1 MKLSHTLPLSAL
13 SLALLPAGLALA
25 AGQDAALKLPETLIS
40 ANRDVQQRDASS
52 TASTVFT
59 RADIERLQP
68 ASVSDLLRRV
78 PGVQVTDNGAG
89 SLASLYIRGTKS
101 AQSLLLVDGM
111 RIASASSG
119 DSNLQFL
126 NVDQIERVEVLR
138 GPRSAVYGADAIGG
152 VVQIFTRRSAGEGL
166 QPFVRM
172 GYGSNA
178 SWRRS
183 AGISGGDAQTRF
195 SLAGSLDETDGIDR
209 TGPSYDADQDHDG
222 YRNKAFSLSL
232 SHSFSDSLEAGVN
245 VLDQRGRT
253 EFDNPFG
260 RFDMTTFESVGQE
273 PYSDFTLSS
282 VSSYLDAQVNDLW
295 SSRLEVGHSENR
307 EESLD
312 KLSDERGVF
321 NTYRDSVNWLNTL
334 ALSDRHSLLLGGEW
348 YEDQLNSNT
357 AFAEQQ
363 RWNQAAFV
371 QHRYESEHFSTEL
384 GVRHDKNE
392 QFGSENTWSG
402 ALTLPLNAAN
412 NLVLS
417 YSEGFRAPT
426 FNDLYYPD
434 YSNPDLKPEHSK
446 SYELQWR
453 SQLAER
459 TRLEASLYRTDIE
472 DAIANDQDF
481 IPQNIAKARI
491 HGFEANLQQ
500 ELFGWQGQLGIA
512 FVDPR
517 DRDSGHTLNRR
528 ARRTLSL
535 DLDRSFGEFAVGA
548 TWQLASSSYDDPNNQ
563 YELGGYGLLGLRGS
577 WQASDELKLEAKID
591 NLLDKDY
598 QRALYEHEGERY
610 GYRQE
615 GRTALLGFVWTPRL

>member
-209 TGPSYDADQDHDG
+209 TGPSYDSDQDHDA

-334 ALSDRHSLLLGGEW
+334 ALSDSHSLLLGGEW

-412 NLVLS
+412 DLVLS

-472 DAIANDQDF
+472 DAIASDQDF
-481 IPQNIAKARI
+481 IPQNIAEARI

-535 DLDRSFGEFAVGA
+535 DLDRAFGAFAVGA
-548 TWQLASSSYDDPNNQ
+548 TWQLASSSYDDPDNQ
-563 YELGGYGLLGLRGS
+563 HELGGYGLLGLRGS
-577 WQASDELKLEAKID
+577 WQATSELKLEAKID

-615 GRTALLGFVWTPRL
+615 GRTALLGFAWTPKL

>member
-1 MKLSHTLPLSAL
+1 MKLSR
-13 SLALLPAGLALA
+13 LALA
-25 AGQDAALKLPETLIS
+25 VALTPSLSVADELSRDQALKLSDTVIT
-40 ANRDVQQRDASS
+40 ANREVQQRGESS

-59 RADIERLQP
+59 RSDIERLQP
-68 ASVSDLLRRV
+68 RSVVELLKRV
-78 PGVQVTDNGAG
+78 PGVQVTDNGIG

-101 AQSLLLVDGM
+101 AQSLVLVDGM
-111 RIASASSG
+111 RIGSASSG
-119 DSNLQFL
+119 DSNLQHISI
-126 NVDQIERVEVLR
+126 DQIERIEVLR

-152 VVQIFTRRSAGEGL
+152 VVQIFTRRSAADEL
-166 QPFVRM
+166 TPFVRM
-172 GYGSNA
+172 SYGSNH

-183 AGISGGDAQTRF
+183 AGISGGDEQTRF

-209 TGPSYDADQDHDG
+209 TGRSYASDQDHDA

-232 SHSFSDSLEAGVN
+232 SHSFGDSLEAGIS

-260 RFDMTTFESVGQE
+260 LFDMTTFESVGQE

-282 VSSYLDAQVNDLW
+282 VSSYLDAQINDLW
-295 SSRLEVGHSENR
+295 SSRIEVGHSENR

-334 ALSDRHSLLLGGEW
+334 NLGSGHSLLLGADW

-357 AFAEQQ
+357 AFEEQQ
-363 RWNQAAFV
+363 RWNQAAFI
-371 QHRYESEHFSTEL
+371 QHRYEGEGFSTEL
-384 GVRHDKNE
+384 GLRHDKNE

-402 ALTLPLNAAN
+402 ALTLPLDATND
-412 NLVLS
+412 LILS

-434 YSNPDLKPEHSK
+434 YSNPNLAPERSK

-453 SQLAER
+453 SQLAES
-459 TRLEASLYRTDIE
+459 THLEASLYRTDIE
-472 DAIANDQDF
+472 DAIASDQDF

-491 HGFEANLQQ
+491 HGFEASLQQ
-500 ELFGWQGQLGIA
+500 ELFGWQGQLDVA

-535 DLDRSFGEFAVGA
+535 DLDRAFGDFAVGA
-548 TWQLASSSYDDPNNQ
+548 SWQAASNSYDDPNNQ
-563 YELGGYGLLGLRGS
+563 YQLSGYGLLGLRGS
-577 WQASDELKLEAKID
+577 WQATTELKLEAKID

-615 GRTALLGFVWTPRL
+615 GRSAMFGFVWTPAL

>member
-209 TGPSYDADQDHDG
+209 TGPSYDSDQDHDG

-334 ALSDRHSLLLGGEW
+334 ALSDSHSLLLGGEW

-412 NLVLS
+412 DLVLS

-472 DAIANDQDF
+472 DAIASDQDF
-481 IPQNIAKARI
+481 IPQNIAEARI

-535 DLDRSFGEFAVGA
+535 DLDRAFGAFAVGA
-548 TWQLASSSYDDPNNQ
+548 TWQLASSSYDDPDNQ
-563 YELGGYGLLGLRGS
+563 HELGGYGLLGLRGS
-577 WQASDELKLEAKID
+577 WQATGELKLEAKID

-615 GRTALLGFVWTPRL
+615 GRTALLGFVWTPKL

>member
-209 TGPSYDADQDHDG
+209 TGPSYDSDQDHDG

-334 ALSDRHSLLLGGEW
+334 ALSDSHSLLLGGEW

-412 NLVLS
+412 DLVLS

-472 DAIANDQDF
+472 DAIASDQDF
-481 IPQNIAKARI
+481 IPQNIAEARI

-535 DLDRSFGEFAVGA
+535 DLDRAFGAFAVGA
-548 TWQLASSSYDDPNNQ
+548 TWQLASSSYDDPDNQ
-563 YELGGYGLLGLRGS
+563 HELGGYGLLGLRGS

-615 GRTALLGFVWTPRL
+615 GRTALLGFVWTPKL

>member
-25 AGQDAALKLPETLIS
+25 ASQDAALKLPETLIS
-40 ANRDVQQRDASS
+40 ANRDVQQREASS
-52 TASTVFT
+52 ATSTVFT

-89 SLASLYIRGTKS
+89 SLTSLYIRGTKS
-101 AQSLLLVDGM
+101 AQSLVLVDGM

-119 DSNLQFL
+119 DSSLQYL

-209 TGPSYDADQDHDG
+209 TGPSYDSDQDHDG

-260 RFDMTTFESVGQE
+260 RYDMTTFESVGQE

-282 VSSYLDAQVNDLW
+282 VSSYLDAQINDLW

-321 NTYRDSVNWLNTL
+321 NTYRDSLNWLNTL
-334 ALSDRHSLLLGGEW
+334 ALSDRHSLLLGADW

-363 RWNQAAFV
+363 RWNQAAFI
-371 QHRYESEHFSTEL
+371 QHRYDGEGFSTEV
-384 GVRHDKNE
+384 GMRHDKNE

-402 ALTLPLNAAN
+402 ALTLPLNATN
-412 NLVLS
+412 DLVLS

-481 IPQNIAKARI
+481 IPQNIAEARI

-535 DLDRSFGEFAVGA
+535 DLDRAFGAFAVGA
-548 TWQLASSSYDDPNNQ
+548 TWQLASSSYDDPDNQ
-563 YELGGYGLLGLRGS
+563 HELGGYGLLGLRGS

>member
-13 SLALLPAGLALA
+13 SLALLPAGAVLA
-25 AGQDAALKLPETLIS
+25 ASQDAALKLPETLIS
-40 ANRDVQQRDASS
+40 ANRDVQQREASS
-52 TASTVFT
+52 ATSTVFT

-89 SLASLYIRGTKS
+89 SLTSLYIRGTKS
-101 AQSLLLVDGM
+101 AQSLVLVDGM

-119 DSNLQFL
+119 DSSLQYL

-166 QPFVRM
+166 KPFVRM

-183 AGISGGDAQTRF
+183 AGLSGGDAQTRF

-209 TGPSYDADQDHDG
+209 TGPSYDSDQDHDG

-260 RFDMTTFESVGQE
+260 RYDMTTFESVGQE

-282 VSSYLDAQVNDLW
+282 VSSYLDAQINDLW

-321 NTYRDSVNWLNTL
+321 NTYRDSLNWLNTL
-334 ALSDRHSLLLGGEW
+334 ALSDRHSLLLGADW

-363 RWNQAAFV
+363 RWNQAAFI
-371 QHRYESEHFSTEL
+371 QHRYDGEGFSTEV
-384 GVRHDKNE
+384 GMRHDKNE

-402 ALTLPLNAAN
+402 ALTLPLNATN
-412 NLVLS
+412 DLVLS

-563 YELGGYGLLGLRGS
+563 HELGGYGLLGLRGS

>member
-13 SLALLPAGLALA
+13 SLALLPDGLALA

-209 TGPSYDADQDHDG
+209 TGPSYDSDQDHDA

-334 ALSDRHSLLLGGEW
+334 ALSDSHSLLLGGEW

-412 NLVLS
+412 DLVLS

-472 DAIANDQDF
+472 DAIASDQDF
-481 IPQNIAKARI
+481 IPQNIAEARI

-535 DLDRSFGEFAVGA
+535 DLDRALGAFAVGA
-548 TWQLASSSYDDPNNQ
+548 TWQLASSSYDDPDNQ
-563 YELGGYGLLGLRGS
+563 HELGGYGLLGLRGS

>member
-68 ASVSDLLRRV
+68 ASVSDLLRRA
-78 PGVQVTDNGAG
+78 PGVQVTDNSAG

-101 AQSLLLVDGM
+101 AQSLVLVDGM

-172 GYGSNA
+172 SYGSND

-183 AGISGGDAQTRF
+183 AGLSGGDQQTRF
-195 SLAGSLDETDGIDR
+195 SLAGSLDESDGIDR
-209 TGPSYDADQDHDG
+209 TGISYDSDQDHDA

-232 SHSFSDSLEAGVN
+232 SHSFSEQLEAGVN

-334 ALSDRHSLLLGGEW
+334 ALSDSHGLLLGGEW

-402 ALTLPLNAAN
+402 ALTLPLNAGN
-412 NLVLS
+412 DLVLS

-472 DAIANDQDF
+472 DAIASDQNF
-481 IPQNIAKARI
+481 IPQNIAEARI

-535 DLDRSFGEFAVGA
+535 DLDRAFGAFAVGA
-548 TWQLASSSYDDPNNQ
+548 TWQLASSSYDDPDNQ
-563 YELGGYGLLGLRGS
+563 HELGGYGLLGLRGS
-577 WQASDELKLEAKID
+577 WQASGELKLEAKID

>member
-78 PGVQVTDNGAG
+78 PGVRVTDNGAG

-209 TGPSYDADQDHDG
+209 TGPSYDSDQDHDG

-334 ALSDRHSLLLGGEW
+334 ALSDSHSLLLGGEW

-412 NLVLS
+412 DLVLS

-472 DAIANDQDF
+472 DAIASDQDF
-481 IPQNIAKARI
+481 IPQNIAEARI

-535 DLDRSFGEFAVGA
+535 DLDRAFGAFAVGA
-548 TWQLASSSYDDPNNQ
+548 TWQLASSSYDDPDNQ
-563 YELGGYGLLGLRGS
+563 HELGGYGLLGLRGS
-577 WQASDELKLEAKID
+577 WQATGELKLEAKID

-615 GRTALLGFVWTPRL
+615 GRTALLGFVWTPKL

>member
-183 AGISGGDAQTRF
+183 AGLSGGDAQTRF

-209 TGPSYDADQDHDG
+209 TGPSYDSDQDHDG

-334 ALSDRHSLLLGGEW
+334 ALSDSHSLLLGGEW

-412 NLVLS
+412 DLVLS

-472 DAIANDQDF
+472 DAIASDQDF
-481 IPQNIAKARI
+481 IPQNIAEARI
-491 HGFEANLQQ
+491 HGLEANLQQ

-535 DLDRSFGEFAVGA
+535 DLDRAFGAFAVGA
-548 TWQLASSSYDDPNNQ
+548 TWQLASSSYDDPDNQ
-563 YELGGYGLLGLRGS
+563 HELGGYGLLGLRGS
-577 WQASDELKLEAKID
+577 WQATGELKLEAKID

-615 GRTALLGFVWTPRL
+615 GRTALLGFVWTPKL

>member
-209 TGPSYDADQDHDG
+209 TGPSYDSDQDHDG

-412 NLVLS
+412 DLVLS

-472 DAIANDQDF
+472 DAIASDQDF
-481 IPQNIAKARI
+481 IPQNIAEARI

-535 DLDRSFGEFAVGA
+535 DLDRAFGAFAVGA
-548 TWQLASSSYDDPNNQ
+548 TWQLASSSYDDPDNQ
-563 YELGGYGLLGLRGS
+563 HELGGYGLLGLRGS
-577 WQASDELKLEAKID
+577 WQATGELKLEAKID

-615 GRTALLGFVWTPRL
+615 GRTALLGFVWTPKL

>member
-13 SLALLPAGLALA
+13 SLALLPSGLALA

-40 ANRDVQQRDASS
+40 ASRDVQQRDASS

-101 AQSLLLVDGM
+101 AQSLVLVDGM
-111 RIASASSG
+111 RIGSASSG
-119 DSNLQFL
+119 DSNLQHL
-126 NVDQIERVEVLR
+126 NVEQIERIEVLR

-166 QPFVRM
+166 RPFVRM
-172 GYGSNA
+172 GYASNA

-195 SLAGSLDETDGIDR
+195 SLAGSLDESDGIDR
-209 TGPSYDADQDHDG
+209 TGTSYDSDQDHDG

-260 RFDMTTFESVGQE
+260 RYDMTTFESVGQE

-321 NTYRDSVNWLNTL
+321 NTYRDSLNWLNTL
-334 ALSDRHSLLLGGEW
+334 ALSDSHSLLLGADW

-363 RWNQAAFV
+363 RWNQAAFI
-371 QHRYESEHFSTEL
+371 QHRYDGEGFSTEV

-402 ALTLPLNAAN
+402 ALTLPLNASN
-412 NLVLS
+412 DLVLS

-481 IPQNIAKARI
+481 IPQNIAEARI

-528 ARRTLSL
+528 ARRTLNL
-535 DLDRSFGEFAVGA
+535 DLDRTFGDFAVGA
-548 TWQLASSSYDDPNNQ
+548 TWQLASSSYDDPDNQ
-563 YELGGYGLLGLRGS
+563 HQLGGYGLLGLRGS
-577 WQASDELKLEAKID
+577 WQATGELKLEAKID

-615 GRTALLGFVWTPRL
+615 GRTALLGFVWTPKL

>member
-209 TGPSYDADQDHDG
+209 TGPSYDSDQDHDG

-334 ALSDRHSLLLGGEW
+334 ALSDSHSLLLGGEW

-412 NLVLS
+412 DLVLS

-472 DAIANDQDF
+472 DAIASDQDF
-481 IPQNIAKARI
+481 IPQNIAEARI

-548 TWQLASSSYDDPNNQ
+548 TWQLASSSYDDPDNQ
-563 YELGGYGLLGLRGS
+563 HELGGYGLLGLRGS
-577 WQASDELKLEAKID
+577 WQATSELKLEAKID

-615 GRTALLGFVWTPRL
+615 GRTALLGFVWTPKL

>member
-1 MKLSHTLPLSAL
+1 MKLSRSLPLSAL
-13 SLALLPAGLALA
+13 TIALLPGAVVA
-25 AGQDAALKLPETLIS
+25 AGQEAALKLSETLIS
-40 ANRDVQQRDASS
+40 ANRDVQTRSASS
-52 TASTVFT
+52 TASSVFT
-59 RADIERLQP
+59 RSDIERLQP
-68 ASVSDLLRRV
+68 SSLTELLRRV
-78 PGVQVTDNGAG
+78 PGVQVTDHGIG

-101 AQSLLLVDGM
+101 AQSLVLVDGM
-111 RIASASSG
+111 RIGSASSG
-119 DSNLQFL
+119 DSNLQHI
-126 NVDQIERVEVLR
+126 NIDQVERIEVLR

-166 QPFVRM
+166 KPFVRA
-172 GYGSNA
+172 GYGSRDT
-178 SWRRS
+178 WQRS
-183 AGISGGDAQTRF
+183 AGLSGGDQQTRF
-195 SLAGSLDETDGIDR
+195 SLAGSLDETNGIDR
-209 TGPSYDADQDHDG
+209 SGPSYASDQDHDA
-222 YRNKAFSLSL
+222 YRNKAVSLSL
-232 SHSFSDSLEAGVN
+232 SHSFSDRVEAGFN

-260 RFDMTTFESVGQE
+260 RFDMTTFESVGQA
-273 PYSDFTLSS
+273 PYSDFTLSN
-282 VSSYLDAQVNDLW
+282 VSSYLDAQVNDVW
-295 SSRLEVGHSENR
+295 NSRLEVGHSENR

-321 NTYRDSVNWLNTL
+321 NTYRDSVNWLNTV
-334 ALSDRHSLLLGGEW
+334 ALSDSHSLLLGADW

-357 AFAEQQ
+357 AFEEQQ

-371 QHRYESEHFSTEL
+371 QHRYQGEHFSTEL

-402 ALTLPLNAAN
+402 ALTVPLNAAN
-412 NLVLS
+412 DLILS

-453 SQLAER
+453 SELSES

-472 DAIANDQDF
+472 DAIASDQDF
-481 IPQNIAKARI
+481 IPQNIATARI
-491 HGFEANLQQ
+491 HGFEAALQQ
-500 ELFGWQGQLGIA
+500 ELFGWQGQLGVA
-512 FVDPR
+512 FIDPR

-535 DLDRSFGEFAVGA
+535 DLDRAFGAFAVGA
-548 TWQLASSSYDDPNNQ
+548 SWQAASSRYDDPNNQ
-563 YELGGYGLLGLRGS
+563 YQLAGYGLLALRGS
-577 WQASDELKLEAKID
+577 WQATRELKLEAKID

-598 QRALYEHEGERY
+598 QLALYEHEGERY

-615 GRTALLGFVWTPRL
+615 GRSAMLGFVWTPEL

>member
-1 MKLSHTLPLSAL
+1 
-13 SLALLPAGLALA
+13 
-25 AGQDAALKLPETLIS
+25 
-40 ANRDVQQRDASS
+40 
-52 TASTVFT
+52 
-59 RADIERLQP
+59 
-68 ASVSDLLRRV
+68 
-78 PGVQVTDNGAG
+78 
-89 SLASLYIRGTKS
+89 
-101 AQSLLLVDGM
+101 
-111 RIASASSG
+111 
-119 DSNLQFL
+119 
-126 NVDQIERVEVLR
+126 
-138 GPRSAVYGADAIGG
+138 
-152 VVQIFTRRSAGEGL
+152 
-166 QPFVRM
+166 
-172 GYGSNA
+172 
-178 SWRRS
+178 
-183 AGISGGDAQTRF
+183 
-195 SLAGSLDETDGIDR
+195 
-209 TGPSYDADQDHDG
+209 
-222 YRNKAFSLSL
+222 
-232 SHSFSDSLEAGVN
+232 
-245 VLDQRGRT
+245 
-253 EFDNPFG
+253 
-260 RFDMTTFESVGQE
+260 MTTFESVGQD
-273 PYSDFTLSS
+273 PYTDFTVSS
-282 VSSYLDAQVNDLW
+282 VSSYLDAQISDTWN
-295 SSRLEVGHSENR
+295 SRLEVGHSENR

-334 ALSDRHSLLLGGEW
+334 ALSDSHSLLLGGEW

-357 AFAEQQ
+357 AFEEQQ

-412 NLVLS
+412 DLILS

-453 SQLAER
+453 SELTES

-472 DAIANDQDF
+472 DAIASDQDF
-481 IPQNIAKARI
+481 IPQNIATARI
-491 HGFEANLQQ
+491 HGFEATLQQ
-500 ELFGWQGQLGIA
+500 ELFGWQGQLGVA

-517 DRDSGHTLNRR
+517 DRDTGHTLNRR

-535 DLDRSFGEFAVGA
+535 DLDRAFGDFAVGA
-548 TWQLASSSYDDPNNQ
+548 TWQAASSSYDDPNNQ
-563 YELGGYGLLGLRGS
+563 YELAGYGLLGLRGS
-577 WQASDELKLEAKID
+577 WQATGELKLEAKID

-615 GRTALLGFVWTPRL
+615 GRTAMLGFVWSPEL

>member
-52 TASTVFT
+52 TANTVFT

-209 TGPSYDADQDHDG
+209 TGPSYDSDQDHDA

-334 ALSDRHSLLLGGEW
+334 ALSDSHSLLLGGEW

-412 NLVLS
+412 DLVLS

-472 DAIANDQDF
+472 DAIASDQDF
-481 IPQNIAKARI
+481 IPQNIAEARI

-535 DLDRSFGEFAVGA
+535 DLDRAFGAFAVGA
-548 TWQLASSSYDDPNNQ
+548 TWQLASSSYDDPDNQ
-563 YELGGYGLLGLRGS
+563 HELGGYGLLGLRGS
-577 WQASDELKLEAKID
+577 WQATSELKLEAKID

-615 GRTALLGFVWTPRL
+615 GRTALLGFVWTPKL

>member
-13 SLALLPAGLALA
+13 SLALLPASLALA

-232 SHSFSDSLEAGVN
+232 SHTFSDSLEAGVN

-412 NLVLS
+412 DLVLS

-472 DAIANDQDF
+472 DAIASDQDF
-481 IPQNIAKARI
+481 IPQNIAEARI

-535 DLDRSFGEFAVGA
+535 DLDRAFGAFAVGA
-548 TWQLASSSYDDPNNQ
+548 TWQLASSSYDDPDNQ
-563 YELGGYGLLGLRGS
+563 HELGGYGLLGLRGS
-577 WQASDELKLEAKID
+577 WQATGELKLEAKID

-615 GRTALLGFVWTPRL
+615 GRTALLGFVWTPKL

>member
-59 RADIERLQP
+59 RTDIERLQP

-209 TGPSYDADQDHDG
+209 TGPSYDSDQDHDG

-334 ALSDRHSLLLGGEW
+334 ALSDSHSLLLGGEW

-412 NLVLS
+412 DLVLS

-472 DAIANDQDF
+472 DAIASDQDF
-481 IPQNIAKARI
+481 IPQNIAEARI

-535 DLDRSFGEFAVGA
+535 DLDRAFGAFAVGA
-548 TWQLASSSYDDPNNQ
+548 TWQLASSSYDDPDNQ
-563 YELGGYGLLGLRGS
+563 HELGGYGLLGLRGS

>member
-209 TGPSYDADQDHDG
+209 TGPSYDSDQDHDA

-334 ALSDRHSLLLGGEW
+334 ALSDSHSLLLGGEW

-412 NLVLS
+412 DLVLS

-472 DAIANDQDF
+472 DAIASDQDF
-481 IPQNIAKARI
+481 IPQNIAEARI

-535 DLDRSFGEFAVGA
+535 DLDRAFGAFAVGA
-548 TWQLASSSYDDPNNQ
+548 TWQLASSSYDDPDNQ
-563 YELGGYGLLGLRGS
+563 HELGGYGLLGLRGS
-577 WQASDELKLEAKID
+577 WQATGELKLEAKID
-591 NLLDKDY
+591 NLLAKDY

-615 GRTALLGFVWTPRL
+615 GRTALLGFVWTPKL

>member
-1 MKLSHTLPLSAL
+1 MKFSR
-13 SLALLPAGLALA
+13 LALA
-25 AGQDAALKLPETLIS
+25 VSVLPASLLAVEQPGSLEEQLKVPALVITSGRQAEPRAQAT
-40 ANRDVQQRDASS
+40 
-52 TASTVFT
+52 TATSVFS

-68 ASVSDLLRRV
+68 TSVVELLRRV
-78 PGVQVTDNGAG
+78 PGVQVTDNGSG

-101 AQSLLLVDGM
+101 AQSLVLVDGM
-111 RIASASSG
+111 RIGSASSG
-119 DSNLQFL
+119 DSNLQHI
-126 NVDQIERVEVLR
+126 NVDQIERIEVLR

-166 QPFVRM
+166 KPFVRAS
-172 GYGSNA
+172 YGSNHT
-178 SWRRS
+178 WQRS
-183 AGISGGDAQTRF
+183 AGLSGGDGQTRF

-209 TGPSYDADQDHDG
+209 TGTSYASDQDHDA

-232 SHSFSDSLEAGVN
+232 SHSFNDSIEAGVN

-260 RFDMTTFESVGQE
+260 RFDMTTFESVGQA
-273 PYSDFTLSS
+273 PYSDFTVSS
-282 VSSYLDAQVNDLW
+282 VSSYLDAQINDTW
-295 SSRLEVGHSENR
+295 GSRLEVGHSENR

-334 ALSDRHSLLLGGEW
+334 TLSDSHSLLLGADW

-357 AFAEQQ
+357 AFEEQQ

-371 QHRYESEHFSTEL
+371 QHRYEGESFSTEL
-384 GVRHDKNE
+384 GLRHDKNE

-412 NLVLS
+412 DLILS

-434 YSNPDLKPEHSK
+434 YSNPNLKPEHSK

-453 SQLAER
+453 SELAET

-472 DAIANDQDF
+472 DAIASDQNF

-491 HGFEANLQQ
+491 HGFEAALQQ
-500 ELFGWQGQLGIA
+500 ELFGWQGQLGVA

-535 DLDRSFGEFAVGA
+535 DLDRTFGDFAVGA
-548 TWQLASSSYDDPNNQ
+548 TWRAVSSSYDDPNNK
-563 YELGGYGLLGLRGS
+563 YELAGYGLLGLRGS
-577 WQASDELKLEAKID
+577 WQATPELKLEAKID
-591 NLLDKDY
+591 NLMDKDY
-598 QRALYEHEGERY
+598 QQALYEHEGTRY
-610 GYRQE
+610 AYRQA
-615 GRTALLGFVWTPRL
+615 GRTALLGFVWTPKI

>member
-1 MKLSHTLPLSAL
+1 MKLFRSLPLSAL
-13 SLALLPAGLALA
+13 AVALLPGTSLLA
-25 AGQDAALKLPETLIS
+25 ADQEAALKLSETLIS
-40 ANRDVQQRDASS
+40 ANRDVQQRSASS

-59 RADIERLQP
+59 RSDIERLQP
-68 ASVSDLLRRV
+68 SSVTELLKRV
-78 PGVQVTDNGAG
+78 PGVQVTDNGIG
-89 SLASLYIRGTKS
+89 SLTSLYIRGTKS
-101 AQSLLLVDGM
+101 AQSLVLVDGM
-111 RIASASSG
+111 RIGSASSG
-119 DSNLQFL
+119 DSNLQHI
-126 NVDQIERVEVLR
+126 NVDQIERIEVLR

-152 VVQIFTRRSAGEGL
+152 VVQIFTRRSAGTGL
-166 QPFVRM
+166 KPFVRM
-172 GYGSNA
+172 SYGSNDT
-178 SWRRS
+178 WRRS
-183 AGISGGDAQTRF
+183 AGLSGGDQQTRF
-195 SLAGSLDETDGIDR
+195 SLASSLDETDGLDR
-209 TGPSYDADQDHDG
+209 TGTSYPSDQDHDA

-232 SHSFSDSLEAGVN
+232 SHSFGEDLEAGIN

-260 RFDMTTFESVGQE
+260 RFDMTTFESVGQD
-273 PYSDFTLSS
+273 PYSDFTVSS
-282 VSSYLDAQVNDLW
+282 VSSYLDAQINDAW
-295 SSRLEVGHSENR
+295 NSRLEVGHSENR

-334 ALSDRHSLLLGGEW
+334 ALSDSHSLLLGADW

-357 AFAEQQ
+357 AFEEQQ

-384 GVRHDKNE
+384 GLRHDKNE

-402 ALTLPLNAAN
+402 ALTVPLNAAN
-412 NLVLS
+412 DLILS

-434 YSNPDLKPEHSK
+434 YSNPNLKPEHSK

-453 SQLAER
+453 SELTES
-459 TRLEASLYRTDIE
+459 TRLEASLYRTDIK
-472 DAIANDQDF
+472 DAIASDQAF
-481 IPQNIAKARI
+481 IPQNIATARV
-491 HGFEANLQQ
+491 HGFEATLQQ

-535 DLDRSFGEFAVGA
+535 DLDRAFGDFAVGA
-548 TWQLASSSYDDPNNQ
+548 TWQAASSSYDDPNNQ
-563 YELGGYGLLGLRGS
+563 YELAGYGLLALRGS
-577 WQASDELKLEAKID
+577 WQATGELKLEAKID

-615 GRTALLGFVWTPRL
+615 GRTAMLGFIWTPEL

>member
-209 TGPSYDADQDHDG
+209 TGPSYDSDQDHDA

-334 ALSDRHSLLLGGEW
+334 ALSDSHSLLLGGEW

-412 NLVLS
+412 DLVLS

-472 DAIANDQDF
+472 DAIASDQDF
-481 IPQNIAKARI
+481 IPQNIAEARI

-535 DLDRSFGEFAVGA
+535 DLDRAFGAFAVGA
-548 TWQLASSSYDDPNNQ
+548 TWQLASSSYDDPDNQ
-563 YELGGYGLLGLRGS
+563 HELGGYGLLGLRGS
-577 WQASDELKLEAKID
+577 WQATGELKLEAKID

-615 GRTALLGFVWTPRL
+615 GRTALLGFVWTPKL

>member
-1 MKLSHTLPLSAL
+1 MKLSHALPLSTL
-13 SLALLPAGLALA
+13 SLALLPAGIALA
-25 AGQDAALKLPETLIS
+25 ASQDAALKLPETLIS

-52 TASTVFT
+52 AASTVFT

-68 ASVSDLLRRV
+68 VSVSDLLRRA

-101 AQSLLLVDGM
+101 AQSLVLVDGM
-111 RIASASSG
+111 RIGSASSG
-119 DSNLQFL
+119 DSNLQHL
-126 NVDQIERVEVLR
+126 NIDQIERIEVLR
-138 GPRSAVYGADAIGG
+138 GPRSAIYGADAIGG
-152 VVQIFTRRSAGEGL
+152 VVQIFTRRSANEGL

-172 GYGSNA
+172 SYGSNN

-183 AGISGGDAQTRF
+183 AGISGGDEQTHF
-195 SLAGSLDETDGIDR
+195 NLAGSLDESDGIDR
-209 TGPSYDADQDHDG
+209 TGRSYDTDLDHDA
-222 YRNKAFSLSL
+222 YRNKAVSLSL
-232 SHSFSDSLEAGVN
+232 SHSFSDSLEAGFN

-260 RFDMTTFESVGQE
+260 RYDMTTFESVGQE

-321 NTYRDSVNWLNTL
+321 NTYRDSLNWLNTL
-334 ALSDRHSLLLGGEW
+334 TLGGNHSLQLGVEW

-357 AFAEQQ
+357 AFEQQQ
-363 RWNQAAFV
+363 RWNQAAYI
-371 QHRYESEHFSTEL
+371 QHRYQGEGFSTEL
-384 GVRHDKNE
+384 GMRHDKNE

-412 NLVLS
+412 DLILS

-434 YSNPDLKPEHSK
+434 YSNPNLKPEHSR

-453 SQLAER
+453 SELAET
-459 TRLEASLYRTDIE
+459 TRLETSLYRTDIE
-472 DAIANDQDF
+472 DAIANDQNF

-517 DRDSGHTLNRR
+517 DRDNGHTLNRR

-535 DLDRSFGEFAVGA
+535 DLDRTFGSFAVGA
-548 TWQLASSSYDDPNNQ
+548 TWQLSSSSYDDPDNQ
-563 YELGGYGLLGLRGS
+563 YELGGHGLLGLRGS
-577 WQASDELKLEAKID
+577 WQASHELKLEAKLD

-615 GRTALLGFVWTPRL
+615 GRTAMLGFVWTPKL

>member
-183 AGISGGDAQTRF
+183 AGLSGGDAQTRF

-209 TGPSYDADQDHDG
+209 TGPSYDSDQDHDG

-282 VSSYLDAQVNDLW
+282 VSSYLDAQINDLW

-334 ALSDRHSLLLGGEW
+334 ALGDRHSLLLGGEW

-384 GVRHDKNE
+384 AYA
-392 QFGSENTWSG
+392 T
-402 ALTLPLNAAN
+402 T
-412 NLVLS
+412 
-417 YSEGFRAPT
+417 
-426 FNDLYYPD
+426 
-434 YSNPDLKPEHSK
+434 
-446 SYELQWR
+446 
-453 SQLAER
+453 R
-459 TRLEASLYRTDIE
+459 T
-472 DAIANDQDF
+472 
-481 IPQNIAKARI
+481 
-491 HGFEANLQQ
+491 
-500 ELFGWQGQLGIA
+500 
-512 FVDPR
+512 
-517 DRDSGHTLNRR
+517 
-528 ARRTLSL
+528 
-535 DLDRSFGEFAVGA
+535 
-548 TWQLASSSYDDPNNQ
+548 SSS
-563 YELGGYGLLGLRGS
+563 
-577 WQASDELKLEAKID
+577 AA
-591 NLLDKDY
+591 
-598 QRALYEHEGERY
+598 
-610 GYRQE
+610 
-615 GRTALLGFVWTPRL
+615 RTPGAAP

>member
-209 TGPSYDADQDHDG
+209 TGPSYDADQDHDA

-334 ALSDRHSLLLGGEW
+334 ALSDSHSLLLGGEW

-412 NLVLS
+412 DLVLS

-472 DAIANDQDF
+472 DAIASDQDF
-481 IPQNIAKARI
+481 IPQNIAEARI
-491 HGFEANLQQ
+491 HGFEADLQQ

-535 DLDRSFGEFAVGA
+535 DLDRAFGAFAVGA
-548 TWQLASSSYDDPNNQ
+548 TWQLASSSYDDPDNQ
-563 YELGGYGLLGLRGS
+563 HELGGYGLLGLRGS

-615 GRTALLGFVWTPRL
+615 GRTALLGFVWTPKL

>member
-1 MKLSHTLPLSAL
+1 M
-13 SLALLPAGLALA
+13 
-25 AGQDAALKLPETLIS
+25 
-40 ANRDVQQRDASS
+40 
-52 TASTVFT
+52 
-59 RADIERLQP
+59 P
-68 ASVSDLLRRV
+68 AS
-78 PGVQVTDNGAG
+78 PA
-89 SLASLYIRGTKS
+89 A
-101 AQSLLLVDGM
+101 
-111 RIASASSG
+111 
-119 DSNLQFL
+119 
-126 NVDQIERVEVLR
+126 
-138 GPRSAVYGADAIGG
+138 
-152 VVQIFTRRSAGEGL
+152 TRK
-166 QPFVRM
+166 
-172 GYGSNA
+172 
-178 SWRRS
+178 
-183 AGISGGDAQTRF
+183 TRF

-209 TGPSYDADQDHDG
+209 TGPSYDSDQDHDA

-321 NTYRDSVNWLNTL
+321 NTCRDSVNWLNTL
-334 ALSDRHSLLLGGEW
+334 ALSDSHSLLLGGEW

-412 NLVLS
+412 DLVLS

-472 DAIANDQDF
+472 DAIASDQDF
-481 IPQNIAKARI
+481 IPQNIAEARI

-535 DLDRSFGEFAVGA
+535 DLDRAFGAFAVGA
-548 TWQLASSSYDDPNNQ
+548 TWQLASSSYDDPDNQ
-563 YELGGYGLLGLRGS
+563 HELGGYGLLGLRGS
-577 WQASDELKLEAKID
+577 WQATGELKLEAKID